1 MTDTVQ
7 ASIISAFEAES
18 YVESLECLKIEEIG
32 SPRWITL
39 HERLESLNMQALL
52 EAQGQKEEYVKD
64 LIISRD
70 KLAFLVKDLI
80 MTEVWRDK
88 ILPEILSQNKK
99 PKTSIGIY
107 VVMHHEVTVLSLLE
121 VMTFRFQS
129 SVKPDSAVEALGDL
143 VLDVIDYCH
152 RALVNLLAH
161 PDIRL
166 EKDET
171 AAEPPIEVQL
181 GRQRDSLRFMAAVQ
195 SITLLQHICEQL
207 SRLTVSAAS
216 RLLRQH
222 DLPLLLVQLLDARPW
237 LRTNRAGRRQ
247 KYERRQWVASPPDD
261 LAVAK
266 IEGQLWLTLLY
277 ILMDREHLALY
288 EISEYRRGQLLR
300 LQKHLTDTVLEQVPP
315 LGALRQWLAHISVS
329 PPPPPARSGV
339 IIETVPELRQAL
351 LDRHAGRWAKLA
363 RQQLERHFRTDLAS
377 IQEQARRLAAVY
389 DLDKMAPLMAEST
402 RCAAC
407 GEVAVKKCSRCKAA
421 WYCGRQCQVKH
432 WPVHKPD
439 CDAA

>member
-1 MTDTVQ
+1 
-7 ASIISAFEAES
+7 
-18 YVESLECLKIEEIG
+18 
-32 SPRWITL
+32 
-39 HERLESLNMQALL
+39 
-52 EAQGQKEEYVKD
+52 
-64 LIISRD
+64 
-70 KLAFLVKDLI
+70 

-161 PDIRL
+161 PEIRL
-166 EKDET
+166 ERDET

-207 SRLTVSAAS
+207 SRLT
-216 RLLRQH
+216 
-222 DLPLLLVQLLDARPW
+222 
-237 LRTNRAGRRQ
+237 